1 MTLKS
6 VRFRTTVK
14 PGGRVEISNLDMPPG
29 EEVEIEVR
37 LISSP
42 GQIPSARVSREAP
55 ASGVSGRRQ
64 DNLR

>member
-14 PGGRVEISNLDMPPG
+14 PGGVEISNLDMPPG

-55 ASGVSGRRQ
+55 ASGVSGRWQ